1 MINLKCPKL
10 SFFHVMVFGITSFV
24 LLLIILYTAAVTA
37 IFAFEEMQIVEHELR
52 GEKVFYEKMLALNP
66 DALPLSTENYF
77 RALSYEDLPKR
88 VQNEFANQVI
98 EEGEIYHS
106 FAEDDEVWLIKL
118 ALKDGRFLFVALLDP
133 DDVLPELTNFDA
145 VDQVFV
151 LLAIVLLITVAVVIL
166 FAYSILRQVRSL
178 EGYIANMSLVDFSRV
193 RPSLSYKEF
202 DIIAERFEQS
212 TQRSADFL
220 KRESEFLS
228 FASHEL
234 RTPLAIVAGNID
246 VLKLNTESNSRPLAR
261 LERASRSMQLAVE
274 TLLWLGRES
283 TRQPGTPDVACH
295 KVIET
300 SLETWQTMF
309 AKQEPKVT
317 IDIVDLETRSND
329 GSFGLVADNL
339 IRNAFQHGS
348 GDGIEVIF
356 DDATLTIR
364 NRIAPNQKDTKGIGI
379 LMCERICARNDWK
392 LTLCVSGDIF
402 TAKVS
407 IQDA

>member
-1 MINLKCPKL
+1 MALASPCVKRRWMINLKCPKL

-166 FAYSILRQVRSL
+166 FAYSILRQLRSL
-178 EGYIANMSLVDFSRV
+178 EGY
-193 RPSLSYKEF
+193 
-202 DIIAERFEQS
+202 
-212 TQRSADFL
+212 
-220 KRESEFLS
+220 
-228 FASHEL
+228 
-234 RTPLAIVAGNID
+234 
-246 VLKLNTESNSRPLAR
+246 
-261 LERASRSMQLAVE
+261 
-274 TLLWLGRES
+274 
-283 TRQPGTPDVACH
+283 
-295 KVIET
+295 
-300 SLETWQTMF
+300 
-309 AKQEPKVT
+309 
-317 IDIVDLETRSND
+317 
-329 GSFGLVADNL
+329 
-339 IRNAFQHGS
+339 
-348 GDGIEVIF
+348 
-356 DDATLTIR
+356 
-364 NRIAPNQKDTKGIGI
+364 
-379 LMCERICARNDWK
+379 
-392 LTLCVSGDIF
+392 
-402 TAKVS
+402 
-407 IQDA
+407 